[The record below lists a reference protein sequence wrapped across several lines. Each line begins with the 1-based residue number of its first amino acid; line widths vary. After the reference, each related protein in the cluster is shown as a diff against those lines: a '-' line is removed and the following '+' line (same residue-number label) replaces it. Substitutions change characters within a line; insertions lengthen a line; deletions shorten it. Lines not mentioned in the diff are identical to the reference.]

1 MVGTVSAIA
10 VAIAPVTKMEILMT
24 HMISCSEACAKEKE
38 RNRLVAWAEPSRA
51 DLQLLSYYKNWHFV
65 YNGAFD

>member
-24 HMISCSEACAKEKE
+24 HMISCSEACEKEKSF
-38 RNRLVAWAEPSRA
+38 NRMLNR
-51 DLQLLSYYKNWHFV
+51 
-65 YNGAFD
+65 

>member
-38 RNRLVAWAEPSRA
+38 RNRLVA
-51 DLQLLSYYKNWHFV
+51 
-65 YNGAFD
+65 